1 MASLLE
7 PRPRILLVQCG
18 PDRRH
23 VDRETEDF
31 DPERGLVKRAT
42 MTPLACATLA
52 ALTPDTFTVD
62 IWDEELHGQV
72 RADTELPDYDIV
84 GVSVMYSALTYQAR
98 FLGGHFRDRG
108 ATVVAGGPAVS
119 AAPEDYR
126 GFFDALFVNEAE
138 RTWPRFLADW
148 LGGEYAPEYRQ
159 LDKPSLSE
167 SPLPRWD
174 AVAAD
179 FPRYAWGSV
188 QTTRGCPFDCSF
200 CDVIYLYGRK
210 QRHKPVERVLEE
222 VRAHAALGAEGV
234 FFADDEFIGD
244 AAYAKEVLAGLV
256 PLNRALPRPLRF
268 FTQVTMNLSRDS
280 ALLEG
285 MADANFYTVVLGI
298 ESFDPAALKE
308 AQKHQNVRADL
319 VGDLLRIQAHG
330 IGPRGSF
337 IVGFDH
343 DTPAVFDTLHANI
356 QRTHLPWVVV
366 APLQAPRG
374 TRLWTRLRA
383 EGRLA
388 TPRRAP
394 AKDRGAIVLNVLPLG
409 MTRPQLL
416 EGFRDLVERL
426 STWDAACDRIRRFL
440 ADIQRPPRV
449 EEAPWPEAVTDR
461 FLREATAAWALTPPE
476 RQALGDTLAEVRR
489 AAPAML
495 PRAVF
500 FLARNQNER
509 RRHERL
515 FTDFDAVLAAERRGD
530 LVPDTQPV
538 YVPPGFA
545 RAMRDVFPDL
555 FVRLSRDL
563 PDRRDVPE
571 ASRDVLVDFVAR
583 WGEGFQALQPQHH
596 DFLRELCDR
605 EVAARGGRPGTLEDA
620 EEQALRT
627 QARRTGLLEAL
638 LKDVRDELASWGP

>member
-1 MASLLE
+1 MSSA
-7 PRPRILLVQCG
+7 PPKPRILLVQCG

-52 ALTPDTFTVD
+52 ALTPDTFSVD
-62 IWDEELHGQV
+62 IWDEELHGQLRV
-72 RADTELPDYDIV
+72 DTELADYDIV

-98 FLGGHFRDRG
+98 FLGGFFRDRG

-138 RTWPRFLADW
+138 RTWPRFLADY
-148 LGGEYAPEYRQ
+148 LQGEYAPEYRQ
-159 LDKPSLSE
+159 IDKPAMSE
-167 SPLPRWD
+167 SPAPRWD
-174 AVAAD
+174 GIAAD

-210 QRHKPVERVLEE
+210 QRHKPVAQVLEE
-222 VRAHAALGAEGV
+222 VRGHAALGAEGV

-244 AAYAKEVLAGLV
+244 AGYAKEVLAGLV

-268 FTQVTMNLSRDS
+268 FTQVTMNLSRDA

-319 VGDLLRIQAHG
+319 IGDLLKIQAHG

-343 DTPAVFDTLHANI
+343 DTPA
-356 QRTHLPWVVV
+356 
-366 APLQAPRG
+366 G
-374 TRLWTRLRA
+374 TKLWTRLRA

-388 TPRRAP
+388 TPRKAP
-394 AKDRGAIVLNVLPLG
+394 SRDRGAIVLNVMPLG

-426 STWDAACDRIRRFL
+426 STWDAACERIRGFI
-440 ADIQRPPRV
+440 AGIQRPPQVV
-449 EEAPWPEAVTDR
+449 EPAWPEAVTDR
-461 FLREATAAWALTPPE
+461 FLREATDAWALTPGE
-476 RQALGDTLAEVRR
+476 RRAVGDTLLEVRR
-489 AAPAML
+489 AAPTML
-495 PRAVF
+495 PRTVF

-515 FTDFDAVLAAERRGD
+515 FTDFDAVLDAERKGD
-530 LVPDTQPV
+530 FIPDTQPV
-538 YVPPGFA
+538 YVPATFA
-545 RAMRDVFPDL
+545 TAMRDVFPDL
-555 FVRLSRDL
+555 YVRLSRDL
-563 PDRRDVPE
+563 PDRHDVPE
-571 ASRDVLVDFVAR
+571 ASREVLVDFVSR
-583 WGEGFQALQPQHH
+583 WGEGFQTLEPQHH
-596 DFLRELCDR
+596 EFLRELCDAA
-605 EVAARGGRPGTLEDA
+605 VAARGGHPGAMEAD
-620 EEQALRT
+620 EEHALRT

-638 LKDVRDELASWGP
+638 LKDVRDELASWGR

>member
-1 MASLLE
+1 MA
-7 PRPRILLVQCG
+7 PPPAPKPRILLVQCG

-52 ALTPDTFTVD
+52 ALTPDAFTVD
-62 IWDEELHGQV
+62 IWDEELHGQL

-108 ATVVAGGPAVS
+108 ATVVAGGPAIS

-148 LGGEYAPEYRQ
+148 LAGEYAPEYRQ

-174 AVAAD
+174 AIAAD
-179 FPRYAWGSV
+179 LPRYAWGSV

-210 QRHKPVERVLEE
+210 QRHKPVERVLDE

-268 FTQVTMNLSRDS
+268 FTQVTMNLSRDA

-298 ESFDPAALKE
+298 ESFDTGALKE

-343 DTPAVFDTLHANI
+343 DTPAVFDSLHANI

-374 TRLWTRLRA
+374 TKLWTRLRA

-388 TPRRAP
+388 TPRRAH
-394 AKDRGAIVLNVLPLG
+394 AKDRGAIVLNVMPLG

-426 STWDAACDRIRRFL
+426 STWDAACERIRGFI
-440 ADIQRPPRV
+440 AGIQRPPQV
-449 EEAPWPEAVTDR
+449 EEPHWPEAVTDR
-461 FLREATAAWALTPPE
+461 FLREATAAWALAPSE
-476 RQALGDTLAEVRR
+476 RHALGDTLAQVRR
-489 AAPAML
+489 TAPAML

-515 FTDFDAVLAAERRGD
+515 FTDFDAVLAAERQGD

-545 RAMRDVFPDL
+545 TAMRDVFPDL

-596 DFLRELCDR
+596 EFLRELCDR
-605 EVAARGGRPGTLEDA
+605 EVAARGGHPGTLEVE